1 MDNNKSIKHPYLS
14 LDEQLKH
21 LKVDKGLIITDKTF
35 AQIAIQT
42 FSYYSLING
51 YKDLF
56 IDTSNSEGERFIP
69 GTTFEMLYQSHWMD
83 LTLNNIILKY
93 SLIVEKKLKSILG
106 NHVAHCHSIYESR
119 YLDKKSYSSS
129 TSLRPRFYKLT
140 QDIESVADDSSVKHY
155 KESEGNVPPWIYAKA
170 LSFGATIN
178 WYNLL
183 RKPHK
188 IMVISDF
195 LSPINIKLNDD
206 EKLDFFKRGIKQIH
220 QFRNMSA
227 HGNRLFSFKLREKN
241 KQLIRHLE
249 NSQLKEYFLDE
260 HNNATGNDG
269 LFSVIFSIFLF
280 INDSYVLNNFLAE
293 LYGYLLEYSRAEYN
307 FAGKNVYD
315 LLGINENFFFNLV
328 KFYNKKFNVDI
339 SAKYDME
346 AIKISTH

>member
-1 MDNNKSIKHPYLS
+1 MNNNKSIKHPYLS
-14 LDEQLKH
+14 LNEQLKH
-21 LKVDKGLIITDKTF
+21 LEVDKGLIITDKTF
-35 AQIAIQT
+35 ARIAIQT

-56 IDTSNSEGERFIP
+56 IDTSNSEGERFIH

-106 NHVAHCHSIYESR
+106 NHVARCHSIYESR
-119 YLDKKSYSSS
+119 YLDKKSYSPS
-129 TSLRPRFYKLT
+129 TSLRPKFYKLT

-155 KESEGNVPPWIYAKA
+155 KESEGNVPPWIYAKT

-206 EKLDFFKRGIKQIH
+206 EKLDFFKRSLKQIH
-220 QFRNMSA
+220 QFRNSSA
-227 HGNRLFSFKLREKN
+227 HGNRLFMFKL
-241 KQLIRHLE
+241 KQEHKHIIRHLE
-249 NSQLKEYFLDE
+249 KLKFKEYFLDE
-260 HNNATGNDG
+260 NNLVVGNDN
-269 LFSVIFSIFLF
+269 LFSVLFSILLL
-280 INDSYVLNNFLAE
+280 INDSYVLSNFLTE
-293 LYGYLLEYSRAEYN
+293 LYGYLLEYSQIGYN
-307 FAGKNVYD
+307 FVGKNVYD
-315 LLGINENFFFNLV
+315 LLGLDENFFFKLAR
-328 KFYNKKFNVDI
+328 FYDEKFNVDL
-339 SAKYDME
+339 SKNFNTE
-346 AIKISTH
+346 AIKISY